1 MTPEQKSKQA
11 SINSNAKRVTFQR
24 EAMRAKAQVAQQAAA
39 LENMS
44 KEVTRLAGVLRKR
57 SDELDLANRMLRV
70 ADARAGLW
78 RQQYV
83 LALDNVVQQQAT
95 EQAAKDEPMPY

>member
-1 MTPEQKSKQA
+1 MTPEQKSRQA
-11 SINSNAKRVTFQR
+11 SRNANAKRIVWQR
-24 EAMRAKAQVAQQAAA
+24 EAMRAKTQVAKQAAA
-39 LENMS
+39 LENIG
-44 KEVTRLAGVLRKR
+44 KEITRLSDVLRKR